1 MRSTNLQK
9 LLQKDAANTT
19 AKEKT
24 SSPNNTTAAAKG
36 NVSEMLKDKQS
47 RSSNENKLT
56 TDKNEVVLRQQKS
69 EPQERFSF
77 SLIEKTHPSATGKE
91 NPSKDVKA
99 SPSPKTPD
107 STKSGVENKKSEE
120 KYKVK
125 KSLSPSLT
133 ALIEKD
139 AKNCQKEDK
148 TNENKSVEVN
158 GTSPSKTNENSTSKS
173 VEPLDSWGAFE
184 LKLQNKVKQSAEKLK
199 RGTPDTRGSFNT
211 RGSHD
216 KRGSESENLTIL
228 IEDTTNA
235 GKEVKKIGRTVSKES
250 RDSIDGKPLS
260 PENIKQEMTH
270 TAGSRNF
277 SPGDDAAKTA
287 SEDQVKLSVNGDQ
300 ITIPSVRARKNSFL
314 TSEESSD
321 SDGGKNTNQR
331 KRVSSFSLNDDSKTV
346 VIEGDTPKHS
356 NGVKSSNETSGHRKR
371 VGSFHLNDEQNTV
384 IIENNVLPHSLTTKE
399 TSVSRTVSQSS
410 TNSRGSISSEGK
422 NNRVLNLSREASLD
436 NTEPKLR
443 SSSFGRSETEHSLT
457 GSKNEAG
464 GENGLTSTITE
475 SEKQKDTGI
484 SESVKTS
491 KSKDENVVKTSGRAM
506 PKILLAD
513 LLAKDDTLSQDA
525 PGRAADTEQNPADS
539 TNLYKDK
546 LKGLKKTTTYYA
558 SEPITLGDR
567 GNSSGKQG
575 KADAKSCSLQNGLD
589 TSLDKTSDAKS
600 TDVNNISENKDISH
614 TSKTEVL
621 KSNSTES
628 NSSQKSKL
636 SEAESKRESLEK
648 IMHIP
653 SAAGMIV

>member
-107 STKSGVENKKSEE
+107 SAKSGVENKKSEE

-148 TNENKSVEVN
+148 TNEN
-158 GTSPSKTNENSTSKS
+158 STSKS

-199 RGTPDTRGSFNT
+199 

-321 SDGGKNTNQR
+321 SDSGKNTNER

-371 VGSFHLNDEQNTV
+371 GGSFHLNDEQNTV

-475 SEKQKDTGI
+475 SEKQKDTEI

-491 KSKDENVVKTSGRAM
+491 KSKDENLVKTSGRAM

-513 LLAKDDTLSQDA
+513 LLAKDDTSSQDA

-567 GNSSGKQG
+567 GNSSGKQE

-600 TDVNNISENKDISH
+600 TDVNNNSENKDISH

-653 SAAGMIV
+653 SPAGMIV